1 MTDRKYPIGLQDF
14 EKIRNTESIYIDKTK
29 YIHQLFERGSYY
41 FLSRPRRFGKSLLIS
56 TLECLFQA
64 KKELFTGLYIEDKW
78 DWSVKYPI
86 IRISFNNISHVEIGL
101 NEGIS
106 RELDKIAN
114 SYQLLL
120 TSDSN
125 SGKFRELILKLQ
137 PLGKVVILFD
147 EYDKPILDYL
157 GKNDEIAIQNRD
169 LIKVF
174 YAILKDLD
182 NCLQFLFITGVTKFS
197 KVSIFS
203 ELNNLTD
210 LTLHPK
216 YGGICGITQTELE
229 ENFKE
234 ELKIYSSD
242 EIKIWYNGYTWDRKT
257 HVYNPFSLIGFFE
270 SGEFKNFWFESG
282 SPTFLINLMLKNGLY
297 DVEDVEIDG
306 IIINEFNIINLNPF
320 SVLFQAGY
328 LTIKDYDALG
338 DVYHL
343 VSPNREVRQSLQIFL
358 INGYRNNAEKGTV
371 PIVKRLHDTLKNNQL
386 DNLTDI
392 FNEIFAGLPYDL
404 WEVQREKSYQA
415 IIHLFFTLAGIYVK
429 SERGAVRVHTTRGR
443 LDSVLEFE
451 DKVFLFEFKL
461 DKSAEEAITQIE
473 EKGYADRFKLAG
485 KKCTIIGINFIQEKR
500 IVDGI
505 LWKEI

>member
-125 SGKFRELILKLQ
+125 SGKLRELILKLQ
-137 PLGKVVILFD
+137 PFGKVVVLFD

-169 LIKVF
+169 SIKAF

-229 ENFKE
+229 DNFEE
-234 ELKIYSSD
+234 ELKIHSAND
-242 EIKIWYNGYTWDRKT
+242 IKNWYNGYTWDRKT
-257 HVYNPFSLIGFFE
+257 YVYNPFSLIGFFE

-282 SPTFLINLMLKNGLY
+282 SPTFLINLMLKNGIY

-358 INGYRNNAEKGTV
+358 INGYRNNAEIGTV
-371 PIVKRLHDTLKNNQL
+371 PIVKRLHNTLKNNQL

-392 FNEIFAGLPYDL
+392 FNDIFAGLPYDL
-404 WEVQREKSYQA
+404 WEAQREKSYQA
-415 IIHLFFTLAGIYVK
+415 IIHLFFTLMGIYVQ
-429 SERGAVRVHTTRGR
+429 SEVHTTRGR
-443 LDSVLEFE
+443 LDSVIEFE
-451 DKVFLFEFKL
+451 DKAFLFEFKL

-473 EKGYADRFKLAG
+473 EKGYADRFKLTG
-485 KKCTIIGINFIQEKR
+485 KKCIIIGINFIQEKR

-505 LWKEI
+505 LWKEV

>member
-1 MTDRKYPIGLQDF
+1 MIDRKYPMGLQDF
-14 EKIRNTESIYIDKTK
+14 EKIRTGNSLYVDKTK
-29 YIHQLFERGSYY
+29 YISQLLKRGGYF
-41 FLSRPRRFGKSLLIS
+41 FLSRPRRFGKSMFVS
-56 TLECLFQA
+56 TLDCLF
-64 KKELFTGLYIEDKW
+64 KGKRELFEGLDIEDKW

-86 IRISFNNISHVEIGL
+86 IRIAFSNIGHESMGL
-101 NEGIS
+101 
-106 RELDKIAN
+106 ELAIDRCMDNIAN
-114 SYQLLL
+114 FYNIKLE
-120 TSDSN
+120 SDKYDR
-125 SGKFRELILKLQ
+125 KFQELVLKLQ
-137 PLGKVVILFD
+137 PLGKVVILID
-147 EYDKPILDYL
+147 EYDKPILDYIGTNDDL
-157 GKNDEIAIQNRD
+157 AIKNRN
-169 LIKVF
+169 
-174 YAILKDLD
+174 ILKSFYSVLKESD
-182 NCLQFLFITGVTKFS
+182 NLLRFLFITGVTKFS

-210 LTLHPK
+210 LTLHPN

-229 ENFKE
+229 DNFKE
-234 ELKIYSSD
+234 ELKVYSTD
-242 EIKIWYNGYTWDRKT
+242 DIKNWYNGYTWDRKT
-257 HVYNPFSLIGFFE
+257 YVYNPFSLMGFFD

-386 DNLTDI
+386 DNLKDI

-429 SERGAVRVHTTRGR
+429 SEVHTTRGR
-443 LDSVLEFE
+443 LDSVIEFE

>member
-1 MTDRKYPIGLQDF
+1 MINRKYPLGLQDF
-14 EKIRNTESIYIDKTK
+14 EKIRTGDSIYIDKTK
-29 YIHQLFERGSYY
+29 YISQLLEKGGYF
-41 FLSRPRRFGKSLLIS
+41 FLSRPRRFGKSMFVS
-56 TLECLFQA
+56 TLDSFFKGQ
-64 KKELFTGLYIEDKW
+64 KDLFTGLYIEDKW

-86 IRISFNNISHVEIGL
+86 IRISFSNIGHTEIGL
-101 NEGIS
+101 QIAIRN
-106 RELDKIAN
+106 ELDKIAK
-114 SYQLLL
+114 SYQLVL
-120 TSDSN
+120 TDESVSN
-125 SGKFRELILKLQ
+125 KFEDLIEKLQ
-137 PLGKVVILFD
+137 PLGKVVILID

-157 GKNDEIAIQNRD
+157 GTNDDLAIQNRNILKSFYSVLKD
-169 LIKVF
+169 SDSLIKFV
-174 YAILKDLD
+174 
-182 NCLQFLFITGVTKFS
+182 FITGVTKFS

-210 LTLHPK
+210 LTLHPH
-216 YGGICGITQTELE
+216 YGGICGITQDELD

-234 ELKIYSSD
+234 ELRIHSLED
-242 EIKIWYNGYTWDRKT
+242 IRNWYNGYTWDRKT
-257 HVYNPFSLIGFFE
+257 YVYNPFSLMGFFD

-386 DNLTDI
+386 DNLKDI

-429 SERGAVRVHTTRGR
+429 SEVHTTRGR
-443 LDSVLEFE
+443 LDSVIEFE

>member
-1 MTDRKYPIGLQDF
+1 MIERKYPLGLQEFD
-14 EKIRNTESIYIDKTK
+14 KIRTWNNLYIDKTK
-29 YIHQLFERGSYY
+29 YIFHLLNDSGYF

-64 KKELFTGLYIEDKW
+64 KKELFIGLYIEDKW
-78 DWSVKYPI
+78 DWSVQYPI
-86 IRISFNNISHVEIGL
+86 IRISFNNISHIDVGL
-101 NEGIS
+101 KEAIN

-114 SYQLLL
+114 LYQLTLEA
-120 TSDSN
+120 DSN
-125 SGKFRELILKLQ
+125 SGKLRELISKLQ

-157 GKNDEIAIQNRD
+157 GKDDALAIQNRD
-169 LIKVF
+169 ILKSF
-174 YAILKDLD
+174 YTILKDADASIRFIL
-182 NCLQFLFITGVTKFS
+182 ITGVTKFS
-197 KVSIFS
+197 KVSMFS
-203 ELNNLTD
+203 DLNNLTD
-210 LTLHPK
+210 LTTHSR
-216 YGGICGITQTELE
+216 YGGICGITQEELE

-234 ELKIYSSD
+234 ELKIYD
-242 EIKIWYNGYTWDRKT
+242 NNKIKQWYNGYTWDLKT
-257 HVYNPFSLIGFFE
+257 QIYNPFSILGLFN
-270 SGEFKNFWFESG
+270 SGDFKNFWFETG
-282 SPTFLINLMLKNGLY
+282 TPTFIVNLLVKYAMYNI
-297 DVEDVEIDG
+297 EEVEIDG
-306 IIINEFNIINLNPF
+306 IIVNDFNITKLNPY

-328 LTIKDYDALG
+328 LTIKDYDNLG
-338 DVYHL
+338 DLYTL
-343 VSPNREVRQSLQIFL
+343 VSPNLEVRRALQIFVL
-358 INGYRNNAEKGTV
+358 NAYREDSQDGSISIIK
-371 PIVKRLHDTLKNNQL
+371 KLHNSLKNNDL

-429 SERGAVRVHTTRGR
+429 SEVHTTRGR
-443 LDSVLEFE
+443 LDSVIEFE

-473 EKGYADRFKLAG
+473 DKGYADRFKLAG

-505 LWKEI
+505 LWKEV